1 MNLTM
6 FIIKEMMTMMKAK
19 KLVSQLKGRRKLFKR
34 KDLKEKNENIISII
48 NVSKDTIKKNI

>member
-1 MNLTM
+1 ML
-6 FIIKEMMTMMKAK
+6 IIKEMMTMMKAK